1 MYYDDNQRRLL
12 EFKVEDQVLLKLAP
26 WKNIIRFGIK
36 GKLTPIYIK
45 QFEIIE
51 RVGSIA
57 YRLMLPSYLARIHNV
72 FHVLSFRKAKIDLTL
87 LFPQIPIKI
96 NEYLMIK
103 VKPLSI
109 SIEEK
114 RN

>member
-1 MYYDDNQRRLL
+1 MKKHY
-12 EFKVEDQVLLKLAP
+12 
-26 WKNIIRFGIK
+26 RFGIK

-51 RVGSIA
+51 KVGSIA

-72 FHVLSFRKAKIDLTL
+72 FYILSFRKAKIDLTL
-87 LFPQIPIKI
+87 LLPQIPIKI
-96 NEYLMIK
+96 NEYLTIK

-109 SIEEK
+109 STEEK